1 MWIVND
7 GTGSNIN
14 VLFECIDSAL
24 YVLPKE
30 QKCKVDISETIALR
44 NPLRSTQKN
53 KVKVN
58 LSLCLNTH
66 CAMKTYERV
75 DVNRNLDIK

>member
-1 MWIVND
+1 VND
-7 GTGSNIN
+7 DTANDIN

-24 YVLPKE
+24 YVLPNE

-44 NPLRSTQKN
+44 KPLRSTQNN

-58 LSLCLNTH
+58 VSLCLNTC
-66 CAMKTYERV
+66 CAMKTYEEV
-75 DVNRNLDIK
+75 DVNRNVDIK